1 MSRLSV
7 PVSARDHAQGPVEAP
22 VTLVE
27 YGDFQCPS
35 CGQAY
40 DIVKNVQEHFGDK
53 LRFIYREYPLP
64 MHPMAEPAAE
74 TAEFAAKHDKFW
86 PMHDGLYEGQSEL
99 SQDFFVQL
107 AGELKLDGKALAKS
121 LDSGEFSDRVREDI
135 ESGDSS
141 DVTGT
146 PTFFINGEHHNAS
159 YDERTLIHAIEQAL
173 KA

>member
-40 DIVKNVQEHFGDK
+40 PIVKRLQKHFGDR

-74 TAEFAAKHDKFW
+74 AAEFAAHHGKFW
-86 PMHDGLYEGQSEL
+86 PMHDSLYENQTQLSEDL
-99 SQDFFVQL
+99 FLDL
-107 AGELKLDGKALAKS
+107 AEDLKLDGKALAEA
-121 LDSGEFSDRVREDI
+121 LDKGDFQARVQEDL
-135 ESGDSS
+135 ESGNGSR
-141 DVTGT
+141 VGGT
-146 PTFFINGEHHNAS
+146 PTFFINGEQHGGS
-159 YDERTLIHAIEQAL
+159 FDQGTLTRAIEAAL
-173 KA
+173 A

>member
-40 DIVKNVQEHFGDK
+40 DVVKNLQEHFGSK
-53 LRFIYREYPLP
+53 LRFVYREYPLP

-74 TAEFAAKHDKFW
+74 AAEFAAKNGKFW

-99 SQDFFVQL
+99 SEDFFVQL
-107 AGELKLDGKALAKS
+107 AGKLKLDGKALAQS
-121 LDSGEFSDRVREDI
+121 LDAGEFGDRVDEDV
-135 ESGDSS
+135 ESGDDSG
-141 DVTGT
+141 VTGT
-146 PTFFINGEHHNAS
+146 PTFFINGEQHEGS
-159 YDERTLIHAIEQAL
+159 YDEATLIHAIEQAL
-173 KA
+173 NA